1 MKYTYRFDNV
11 NFNKQEFLQYVDND
25 SKLSKLKSNLV
36 SLLANDKGIYK
47 HVIYSSSTK
56 CAKMICGL
64 LQCIGLFSAY
74 NSQHQLQITEGYRFF
89 AYLTINN
96 VYGKPISKTL
106 VKSIKSTF
114 NQRPD
119 NVFGDK
125 IMFIVIDKH
134 FKEGI
139 DLFDVKY
146 MHLFSK
152 ITNENEENQVIG
164 RIRRSCGHIG
174 LPDGTKQIIFSYYP
188 ETLKK
193 DASFSSELKKIC
205 YYASIDCFKSQDI
218 YNLLFGRYITTLKTN
233 FNIEEYSTS
242 SNVLDFREQMYHK
255 YSKLFTET
263 SSCFNSFKLSPTQK
277 MIKDYFTPGINI
289 KGILCW
295 HPVGSGKTC
304 LGLGVAS
311 NFVTK
316 GYQVIWVSKNSLLK
330 DIEKNKEMC
339 YGLKT
344 TKLLLPVSYKT
355 FTNLL
360 QNKNRYARKNLDKT
374 LIIIDEAHKLFD
386 NSLST
391 LEKPDIDI
399 LRKSIQSKTC
409 KVLLMTATPFMSD
422 PMQLIK
428 ILNLIVDNPMPH
440 DFQQFKLKYLE
451 DDVKFSYKGGME
463 FIENIYKHI
472 SVSSDNSKYAIQVKN
487 EIR

>member
-1 MKYTYRFDNV
+1 MKYAYRFDNV
-11 NFNKQEFLQYVDND
+11 NFNKEEFLQYVNSDN
-25 SKLSKLKSNLV
+25 KLSKLKNNLV
-36 SLLANDKGIYK
+36 SLLSTDKGIYK
-47 HVIYSSSTK
+47 HVIYASSTN

-64 LQCIGLFSAY
+64 LQCLGLFSAY
-74 NSQHQLQITEGYRFF
+74 NSQHQLQITKGYKFF

-96 VYGKPISKTL
+96 VYGKPVSKTL
-106 VKSIKSTF
+106 VKSIKSIF

-125 IMFIVIDKH
+125 IMFIVIDRH

-152 ITNENEENQVIG
+152 IIYENEENQVIG

-188 ETLKK
+188 ESLKK

-205 YYASIDCFKSQDI
+205 YYASIDCFKSENI
-218 YNLLFGRYITTLKTN
+218 YDLLFGRYVTSLKTN
-233 FNIEEYSTS
+233 FDIEEYSTS
-242 SNVLDFREQMYHK
+242 TSVSNFRDDMSDK
-255 YSKLFTET
+255 YSTLFKEK
-263 SSCFNSFKLSPTQK
+263 SSCYSGFKLSPTQK
-277 MIKDYFTPGINI
+277 MIKYYFTPTIDI

-344 TKLLLPVSYKT
+344 NKLLLPVSYKT

-360 QNKNRYARKNLDKT
+360 QNKNKYARSNLDKT
-374 LIIIDEAHKLFD
+374 LIIIDEVHKLFD
-386 NSLST
+386 GSLST
-391 LEKPDIDI
+391 LEKPNIDI

-409 KVLLMTATPFMSD
+409 KVLLMTATPFISD

-428 ILNLIVDNPMPH
+428 ILNLIVDTPMPE

-451 DDVKFSYKGGME
+451 DDIKFSYKGGIE